1 MTVSKKIEYGLAV
14 LLFLSKNREEMTSLR
29 QVAKSLGL
37 PYRFLGQVTTSLS
50 QAGMVESKEGK
61 NGGYWLAD
69 NWGERSVYDL
79 IVALGEDKR
88 LVTCLEDGGEGCK
101 RFEGCKIKKV
111 WQRAE
116 RALQEELKRSKLR
129 DI

>member
-1 MTVSKKIEYGLAV
+1 MMTVSKKIEYGLAV
-14 LLFLSKNREEMTSLR
+14 LLFLSKNREEMISLR
-29 QVAKSLGL
+29 QMAKSLGL
-37 PYRFLGQVTTSLS
+37 PYRFLGQVATSLS

-61 NGGYWLAD
+61 NGGYRLTE
-69 NWGERSVYDL
+69 NWEEKSVYDL

-88 LVTCLEDGGEGCK
+88 LVTCLEDGVECE
-101 RFEGCKIKKV
+101 RAEGCKIKKV

-116 RALQEELKRSKLR
+116 GVLREELKKSKLK